1 LTLKR
6 VKLQEDYGARPQF
19 PVKKTWGHQA
29 APMSNSQ
36 DLQNKAAHA
45 SLDKEQRNF
54 VKEKCE

>member
-1 LTLKR
+1 
-6 VKLQEDYGARPQF
+6 VKLDYGARPQF

-29 APMSNSQ
+29 APMSNSE